1 MRASIETSR
10 LSLRWLSAGDAD
22 FIKRLLNDA
31 DWIRFIGDNNVTS
44 PEQARVYIASGPCA
58 MYRQHG
64 FGLNRVALKES
75 DTPIGIC
82 GLLQRETLQYSDLGF
97 AFLPGF
103 RRQGYAYE
111 AAHAVLQDG
120 FTTFDMARIGA
131 ILNPANLASA
141 NLLEK
146 LGFRLHKKI
155 QMEPK
160 QAFVDLYLIDRG
172 T

>member
-103 RRQGYAYE
+103 RRQRGMRMKPRTRYCRM
-111 AAHAVLQDG
+111 DS
-120 FTTFDMARIGA
+120 RPSIWR
-131 ILNPANLASA
+131 ASA
-141 NLLEK
+141 L
-146 LGFRLHKKI
+146 F
-155 QMEPK
+155 
-160 QAFVDLYLIDRG
+160 
-172 T
+172 